1 MAKIPINKN
10 YLFSVIS
17 ILFIADRLLKLIA
30 IEHLDYT
37 INQSLALGIGTQDN
51 TQAMI
56 FSVFGLLISIIII
69 FQSRSTIG
77 AKWLWIVMLLLL
89 SGAFS
94 NLFDRLAYGGVV
106 DFIAIGSFPW
116 FNLADVYITSALGL
130 FLMLSLANARASKIH
145 NKI

>member
-145 NKI
+145 SKI